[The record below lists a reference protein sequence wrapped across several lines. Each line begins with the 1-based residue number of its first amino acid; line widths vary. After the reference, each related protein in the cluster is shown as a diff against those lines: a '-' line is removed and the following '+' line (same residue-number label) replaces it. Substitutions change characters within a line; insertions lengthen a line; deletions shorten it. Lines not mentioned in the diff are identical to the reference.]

1 MKKRIIILTPK
12 LAQRAQDSIFKEM
25 TADEKI
31 KMAGQFFEL
40 GKKLNALNDRKKYGN
55 NGFFDKNS

>member
-1 MKKRIIILTPK
+1 MKKQNVILTPK
-12 LAQRAQDSIFKEM
+12 LAQRAQDSIFKKM

-31 KMAGQFFEL
+31 KMVGQFFEL

>member
-1 MKKRIIILTPK
+1 MKKQNVILTPK
-12 LAQRAQDSIFKEM
+12 LAQRAQDSIFKKM

-40 GKKLNALNDRKKYGN
+40 GKKLNALNDRKKIW
-55 NGFFDKNS
+55 K